1 METWV
6 VFTLLAALM
15 QSVRTA
21 GQKQLS
27 SQLSPMA
34 TTMVRYLF
42 GVPFAVIYLF
52 LVFTGDLSQGLSES
66 VSNRSFLVYALLASI
81 AQIGATVCLVK
92 VLALRNFAVGT
103 VLSKTEAIQAAVFGA
118 IFFSAGLSLY
128 GWLAVLLGA
137 GGVLIMSFPGKGQ
150 RLDAGGVGYG
160 LLSGLGFAC
169 TALWLRQASLSLE
182 YSFIENAALT
192 LVFTVSVQSCLC
204 LGYVVLKEVSQ
215 LQVLRRHLLLAL
227 FVGATSCFGSVGWYT
242 AMTFQNAALVRS
254 LGQVELIFAAL
265 ITYAVFKEKI
275 SLRELLGIS
284 GIIVSVLI
292 LLLLI

>member
-6 VFTLLAALM
+6 LFTLLAALM

-21 GQKQLS
+21 GQKKLT

-42 GVPFAVIYLF
+42 GAPFAAIYL
-52 LVFTGDLSQGLSES
+52 LLAFTGDLSQGMS
-66 VSNRSFLVYALLASI
+66 VSFSNPSFLVYALLASI
-81 AQIGATVCLVK
+81 TQIAATVCLVI

-118 IFFSAGLSLY
+118 IFFSARISLL
-128 GWLAVLLGA
+128 GWFAVLLGA
-137 GGVLIMSFPGKGQ
+137 GGVFIMSFPGNGH
-150 RLDAGGVGYG
+150 RLDASSVGYG

-192 LVFTVSVQSCLC
+192 LVFTVLVQSCLC
-204 LGYVVLKEVSQ
+204 LGYVLLKEVQ
-215 LQVLRRHLLLAL
+215 QMKILWQHLPLAI

-254 LGQVELIFAAL
+254 LGQVELIFAAF

-275 SLRELLGIS
+275 SPRELLGI
-284 GIIVSVLI
+284 GAITASVLI
-292 LLLLI
+292 LLLAM

>member
-6 VFTLLAALM
+6 LFTLLAALM

-21 GQKQLS
+21 GQKKLVR
-27 SQLSPMA
+27 QLSPMA

-42 GVPFAVIYLF
+42 GAPFAAIYLL
-52 LVFTGDLSQGLSES
+52 LVFTGDLSHGLS
-66 VSNRSFLVYALLASI
+66 VSFSNPSFLVYALLASI
-81 AQIGATVCLVK
+81 AQIAATVCLVK

-118 IFFSAGLSLY
+118 IFFSAGLSLL
-128 GWLAVLLGA
+128 GWFAVLLGA
-137 GGVLIMSFPGKGQ
+137 GGVFIMSFPGKGL
-150 RLDAGGVGYG
+150 RLDASSVGYG

-192 LVFTVSVQSCLC
+192 LVFTVLVQSCLC
-204 LGYVVLKEVSQ
+204 LGYVLLKEVQ
-215 LQVLRRHLLLAL
+215 QIKILRQHLPLAL
-227 FVGATSCFGSVGWYT
+227 FVGVTSCFGSVGWYT

-254 LGQVELIFAAL
+254 LGQVELIFAAF
-265 ITYAVFKEKI
+265 ITYVVFKEKI
-275 SLRELLGIS
+275 SPRELLGIS
-284 GIIVSVLI
+284 AITASVLI
-292 LLLLI
+292 LLLAI